1 MKKYKTLIILII
13 ELMVLVFVIF
23 GYRHIYKSVKAQKLY
38 LTESEN
44 FVNANKNPVFRIK
57 SITLVSSANAV
68 DNSDGNLKN
77 IDISQ
82 FTDIS
87 IDIDNTGKSSE
98 ITAENTINELYITG
112 IKKRTNSDPMGQK
125 LRVNYKNPYDNGK
138 FVDIDNYKEDGI
150 LFKVYRKN
158 EEMDTA
164 NYNLPTF
171 YTDCSNPISLG
182 YVNKDLLTG
191 CEVNSDSGSI
201 AFDGTILKS
210 ADVNLKDIEPT
221 IGLSINITNN
231 QNEKF
236 ICNCDIKVDLSSN
249 ASEGIYTGYVMTIM
263 NTDDDRYK
271 FLKVSE

>member
-1 MKKYKTLIILII
+1 MKKYKTLIIFII
-13 ELMVLVFVIF
+13 ELIVLVAVIF
-23 GYRHIYKSVKAQKLY
+23 GYRHIYKSVIAQKMY

-57 SITLVSSANAV
+57 SITVVSSANAI
-68 DNSDGNLKN
+68 DNSDGNLKD

-87 IDIDNTGKSSE
+87 IEIDNTGKSSE
-98 ITAENTINELYITG
+98 MTAENTINELYITG
-112 IKKRTNSDPMGQK
+112 IKKRTNADPSGQK

-138 FVDIDNYKEDGI
+138 FVDIDNYKDDGI

-171 YTDCSNPISLG
+171 YTDCTNPISLG

-210 ADVNLKDIEPT
+210 AGVNLKDIEPT

-236 ICNCDIKVDLSSN
+236 ICNFDINVDLTSN
-249 ASEGIYTGYVMTIM
+249 ANEGIYTGYVMTIM
-263 NTDDDRYK
+263 NTDDDKYK